1 VVVFLFSALNS
12 YAIVLAGL
20 ASNSRFSLIGGI
32 RAIAQLISYEI
43 PLSVSLLT
51 LFCIQSSYNLHSFA
65 ASKVIYLA
73 VSLPAVAVFAIS
85 LLAETNRT
93 PFDLPEAEAELVA
106 GYNLEYSSIL
116 FSLFFLAEYSNI
128 LLASSLMSLLI
139 FSGMWF
145 YFGVIFFCLLTIALR
160 AILPRYT
167 FAHLI
172 ELC

>member
-1 VVVFLFSALNS
+1 
-12 YAIVLAGL
+12 
-20 ASNSRFSLIGGI
+20 
-32 RAIAQLISYEI
+32 
-43 PLSVSLLT
+43 LSVTLLT
-51 LFCIQSSYNLHSFA
+51 LFCIQGSYNLHEFA
-65 ASKVIYLA
+65 GSKILFI
-73 VSLPAVAVFAIS
+73 AVALPTLVIFGIS

-139 FSGMWF
+139 FPGHWF
-145 YFGVIFFCLLTIALR
+145 YLGVIVFCLLTIFLR

-167 FAHLI
+167 FAQLI
-172 ELC
+172 NLC